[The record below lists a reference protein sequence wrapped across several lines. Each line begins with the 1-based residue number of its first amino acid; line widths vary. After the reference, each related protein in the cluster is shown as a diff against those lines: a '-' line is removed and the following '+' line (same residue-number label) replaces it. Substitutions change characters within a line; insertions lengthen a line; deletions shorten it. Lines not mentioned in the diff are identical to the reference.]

1 MKKTL
6 LIVVCA
12 LCAFAASAQKPQ
24 QQKSMVDSVFSLDS
38 AAIYDYYYRPMQD
51 NNIKLLNIDV
61 PIKDLPITVSRVEA
75 KTLERNH
82 ILQLEDAVKYLH
94 GVVQTTDQLGAFK
107 RYSIRGTTDAVIAV
121 DGFRDER
128 SLINNVPFSDLSA
141 VEAIE
146 VLKGPSS
153 VLSGHSVM
161 GGVINIVRKKA
172 SPQRTVNASISLG
185 SWNQKE
191 ATVGFGGKLAGPV
204 NYRAHIHYANGD
216 GYRDVN
222 VNNFSGLFTLGTSI
236 TQNGYLEAIVS
247 FNNDRYTTDIG
258 GAPTMPGD
266 VYSTGSGQLFMKNG
280 ERNPFF
286 DYNLCL
292 NDNANNHMQ
301 RRVFDATLNYTHKI
315 TDWLNIRERFNYS
328 HSDLDYWCVEN
339 VSYLTSNDPIYDW
352 YYINSRNG
360 KTTYIDLKNVK
371 SGTPLCFNP
380 DSYNLTNFL
389 ELGGKFN
396 TGSVKHAYNF
406 GWTYQFF
413 NYTQYNG
420 YNNDDVWGPGLGE
433 IVSLEDPHTV
443 RDWWDC
449 KVSAAAIRNYITNGI
464 YLHDVIAFSEKLKA
478 MVGLRYDFYHYQ
490 NASATIKDGV
500 QHYDEANR
508 TDWKETR
515 TGALT
520 YKAGLVWEPVKNL
533 SFYGS
538 VANYFKP
545 NTTVYNPNYIY
556 IDRNGKEFNPDE
568 AGGEVFKP
576 EKGWQGEIGVRY
588 ELAEWFDI
596 NASVF
601 YIRKYNVVRTIGTKP
616 VEEGGSVVNKSVRA
630 QVGKQTSK
638 GFDFDFNFHPFKGF
652 QFAGGL
658 AFSDMRTIAS
668 NLDWIPKDASWVTYN
683 EDGTINIR
691 ATNFPRTTF
700 YAYADYTIQTG
711 VLKNLSFHLNGNYTD
726 KRYTN
731 VANDIYLPAT
741 FIVDAALLYSFQNG
755 ITIAGNLY
763 NVFNTKYFISATR
776 PAKPRHFMITVG
788 FKF

>member
-1 MKKTL
+1 MKKVFL
-6 LIVVCA
+6 LICCA
-12 LCAFAASAQKPQ
+12 LCAFTASAQQPER
-24 QQKSMVDSVFSLDS
+24 QKSMLDSVFSLDS
-38 AAIYDYYYRPMQD
+38 AAIYDYYYRPLQD
-51 NNIKLLNIDV
+51 NHVKLLNLDV
-61 PIKDLPITVSRVEA
+61 PIKDLPITVSRIEA

-82 ILQLEDAVKYLH
+82 ILQLEDAVKYLP
-94 GVVQTTDQLGAFK
+94 GVVQTSDQLGAFK

-121 DGFRDER
+121 DGIRDER
-128 SLINNVPFSDLSA
+128 SLINNVPFSDLSS
-141 VEAIE
+141 VESIE

-172 SPQRTVNASISLG
+172 SPQQTVNASISVG

-191 ATVGFGGKLAGPV
+191 ATVGFGGKLVGPV
-204 NYRAHIHYANGD
+204 NYRAHVHYANGD

-222 VNNFSGLFTLGTSI
+222 VNNFSGLFTLGTAI

-247 FNNDRYTTDIG
+247 FNDDRYTTDIG

-266 VYSTGSGQLFMKNG
+266 VYTASGQLYKKSG

-286 DYNLCL
+286 DYDQCL

-301 RRVFDATLNYTHKI
+301 RRVIDLSLNYTHKF
-315 TDWLNIRERFNYS
+315 TDWLTLRERFNYG
-328 HSDLDYWCVEN
+328 HSNLDYWCVEN
-339 VSYLTSNDPIYDW
+339 VSYLTSTDPIYDW

-371 SGTPLCFNP
+371 SGSPLCFNP
-380 DSYNLTNFL
+380 DSYNYTNVL
-389 ELGGKFN
+389 EFGGKFN
-396 TGSVKHAYNF
+396 TGKIKHNYNL

-413 NYTQYNG
+413 DYTQYNG

-464 YLHDVIAFSEKLKA
+464 YLHDVVEFSKQLKA
-478 MVGLRYDFYHYQ
+478 MVGLRYDLYHYQ
-490 NASATIKDGV
+490 NASATIKDGQ
-500 QHYDEANR
+500 QHYNESDR

-515 TGALT
+515 TGTLT
-520 YKAGLVWEPVKNL
+520 YKVGLVWEPIEDL
-533 SFYGS
+533 SIYGS

-556 IDRNGKEFNPDE
+556 IDRNGNEFNPDE

-576 EKGWQGEIGVRY
+576 EKGYQGEIGVRY
-588 ELAEWFDI
+588 EIADWFDV

-601 YIRKYNVVRTIGTKP
+601 YIRKYNVVRTIGNKP
-616 VEEGGSVVNKSVRA
+616 VEENGTAVNKSVRA

-638 GFDFDFNFHPFKGF
+638 GVDLDMTVRPFLGF
-652 QFAGGL
+652 QFTAGL
-658 AFSDMRTIAS
+658 AVSDMRTIAS
-668 NLDWIPKDASWVTYN
+668 NLDWLPKDASWITYN
-683 EDGTINIR
+683 EDGTINLR

-700 YAYADYTIQTG
+700 YAFADYTVPTG
-711 VLKNLSFHLNGNYTD
+711 WLKNLSFHINGNYTD

-731 VANDIYLPAT
+731 ITDNIYLPAT
-741 FIVDAALLYSFQNG
+741 FIVDGGLFYTFQNG
-755 ITIAGNLY
+755 VTLAGNLY
-763 NVFNTKYFISATR
+763 NMFNTKYFISATR